1 MSQSGLHDAFEGL
14 SLDPEAALEPDTN
27 AADDSSD
34 ESENEESEL
43 TPEQHQAVEEALEFV
58 IKQRRGR
65 LACSMQSIRDM
76 PVPMLHLTWE
86 GHDAPQ
92 REKDESSIRA
102 PGLIN
107 SSEWHESFCKHF
119 LRASLVVR

>member
-1 MSQSGLHDAFEGL
+1 MSQSGLQDAFGGL

-43 TPEQHQAVEEALEFV
+43 TPEQHQAVEETLEFA

-65 LACSMQSIRDM
+65 LACSMQSIWDM
-76 PVPMLHLTWE
+76 LKLMLHLTWE
-86 GHDAPQ
+86 GHDVPQ
-92 REKDESSIRA
+92 REKDETSIRA
-102 PGLIN
+102 PGLVDSN
-107 SSEWHESFCKHF
+107 EWHETFCKHF
-119 LRASLVVR
+119 LRASLLVR